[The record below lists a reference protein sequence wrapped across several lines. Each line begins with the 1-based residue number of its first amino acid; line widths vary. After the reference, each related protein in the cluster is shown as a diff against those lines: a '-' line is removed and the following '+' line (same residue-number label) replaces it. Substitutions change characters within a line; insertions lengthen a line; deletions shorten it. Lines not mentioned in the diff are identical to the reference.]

1 MAGETREWFQEMGK
15 EVRGGTLYPF
25 FLMRRLQRIFCQEL
39 DFQTVEIRLG
49 FVNSDSSSAETGRS
63 SGVFPT
69 LDRLQ
74 QHSNTCPTPW
84 AQRRHRSA
92 KRLIEPENILRPMG
106 VAGPHLELGVR
117 TVRLLRCWTCCSKQ
131 CEQGRGLASEVLF
144 GDGRVVPLPQE
155 LPLGSVYL
163 DQLGGLQAG

>member
-1 MAGETREWFQEMGK
+1 MEFVKLLGVGCRWRWGGLQVAGETREWFQEMGK

-49 FVNSDSSSAETGRS
+49 FVNSVSLSVGTGRS

-69 LDRLQ
+69 PDRLQ
-74 QHSNTCPTPW
+74 QHSNTSPTPW

-106 VAGPHLELGVR
+106 VAGPYLELGVR
-117 TVRLLRCWTCCSKQ
+117 TLCVLRRGPSRSKQ
-131 CEQGRGLASEVLF
+131 RQQS
-144 GDGRVVPLPQE
+144 
-155 LPLGSVYL
+155 
-163 DQLGGLQAG
+163 